1 MLISLVVFGGAV
13 YLGYL
18 VKKVYDKF
26 IVLIIIGIIFFFVMS
41 VLLYIK
47 VRRGFNSKFVSGG
60 NIGKYC
66 CEMLKRRLCMFRILF
81 FKFFLNVLNCLYLID
96 FFKLLQRELVVN
108 VMYLIVLYR
117 KLIIFFNFYKYVFF
131 VGNVLYDFFIGYELN
146 LRIGSFDLKFFCELR
161 FGLIGWLMI
170 NLVFLIEVY

>member
-1 MLISLVVFGGAV
+1 MYEIFLLEFNIVDFFLGFYVMLISLVVFGGAV

-47 VRRGFNSKFVSGG
+47 VRRGFNSKFVLGG

-66 CEMLKRRLCMFRILF
+66 CEMIREDYVCLGYCL
-81 FKFFLNVLNCLYLID
+81 LNY
-96 FFKLLQRELVVN
+96 F
-108 VMYLIVLYR
+108 
-117 KLIIFFNFYKYVFF
+117 
-131 VGNVLYDFFIGYELN
+131 
-146 LRIGSFDLKFFCELR
+146 
-161 FGLIGWLMI
+161 
-170 NLVFLIEVY
+170 

>member
-18 VKKVYDKF
+18 VKKVYEKF

-47 VRRGFNSKFVSGG
+47 VRRGFNIKFVSGG

-66 CEMLKRRLCMFRILF
+66 CEMIREDYVCLGYCL
-81 FKFFLNVLNCLYLID
+81 LNY
-96 FFKLLQRELVVN
+96 F
-108 VMYLIVLYR
+108 
-117 KLIIFFNFYKYVFF
+117 
-131 VGNVLYDFFIGYELN
+131 
-146 LRIGSFDLKFFCELR
+146 
-161 FGLIGWLMI
+161 
-170 NLVFLIEVY
+170 

>member
-1 MLISLVVFGGAV
+1 MYEIFLIEFNIVDFFLGFYVMLISLVVFGGAV

-66 CEMLKRRLCMFRILF
+66 CEMIREDYVCLGYCLF
-81 FKFFLNVLNCLYLID
+81 NYF
-96 FFKLLQRELVVN
+96 
-108 VMYLIVLYR
+108 
-117 KLIIFFNFYKYVFF
+117 
-131 VGNVLYDFFIGYELN
+131 
-146 LRIGSFDLKFFCELR
+146 
-161 FGLIGWLMI
+161 
-170 NLVFLIEVY
+170 

>member
-1 MLISLVVFGGAV
+1 MYEFFLIEFNIVDFFLGFYVMLISLVVFGGAV

-18 VKKVYDKF
+18 VKKVYEKF

-66 CEMLKRRLCMFRILF
+66 FEMLKRRLCMFRILF
-81 FKFFLNVLNCLYLID
+81 I
-96 FFKLLQRELVVN
+96 
-108 VMYLIVLYR
+108 
-117 KLIIFFNFYKYVFF
+117 
-131 VGNVLYDFFIGYELN
+131 
-146 LRIGSFDLKFFCELR
+146 
-161 FGLIGWLMI
+161 
-170 NLVFLIEVY
+170 

>member
-1 MLISLVVFGGAV
+1 MYEFFLLEFNRVDFFLGFYVMLISLVVFGGAV

-60 NIGKYC
+60 NIGIYC
-66 CEMLKRRLCMFRILF
+66 CEMI
-81 FKFFLNVLNCLYLID
+81 
-96 FFKLLQRELVVN
+96 RED
-108 VMYLIVLYR
+108 
-117 KLIIFFNFYKYVFF
+117 YV
-131 VGNVLYDFFIGYELN
+131 
-146 LRIGSFDLKFFCELR
+146 C
-161 FGLIGWLMI
+161 
-170 NLVFLIEVY
+170 